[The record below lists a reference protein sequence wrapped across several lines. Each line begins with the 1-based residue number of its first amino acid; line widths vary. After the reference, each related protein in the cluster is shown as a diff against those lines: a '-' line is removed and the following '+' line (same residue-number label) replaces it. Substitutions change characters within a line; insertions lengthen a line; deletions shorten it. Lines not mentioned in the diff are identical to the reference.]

1 MADPSIQHVQAFS
14 LASAR
19 TSLASCLELFEEMSM
34 KKGEAKPA
42 ELSVDME
49 AVAELS
55 RVALQDAKDLNAS
68 LALLMKIRNRGSE

>member
-1 MADPSIQHVQAFS
+1 
-14 LASAR
+14 
-19 TSLASCLELFEEMSM
+19 M